1 MGGRLDWRKSL
12 IVKKLLRNYWMLVL
26 VAGVI
31 ILADQVS
38 KAYIRAN
45 FVEGVDMW
53 APWPWLL
60 PYARILYVS
69 NTGVAFGM
77 FKGMG
82 MVFSVLAIIVS
93 IAIVYYFP
101 RVPLEDW
108 TLRLAMSLQLAGAM
122 GNLIDRLTIGHVT
135 DFISVGNFAVFN
147 VADASITVGVGVLL
161 LGIWMQEQR
170 QKREL
175 AAVEPAAEPAVA
187 PAADASS
194 QDKQANQG

>member
-1 MGGRLDWRKSL
+1 L